1 MLRVL
6 PVWLLLGFSATA
18 WSLDSEDIFR
28 LAETYTV
35 KIKTTSEHAYL
46 GEKAG
51 VGIGA
56 GFLIDK
62 QRRWVITNRHV
73 VAAAP
78 SMVEV
83 RFKDSDYVRAKKIY
97 LDPQIDLAVIQL
109 PPGKL
114 PAQSE
119 VARLACQHRP
129 DTGHPVITFGH
140 PSDLSFTGT
149 RGIISGTTYV
159 TGNEWLQTDAP
170 INPGNSGGPL
180 ISVKSAEVVGIN
192 SAKFDEDAE
201 NLNLALP
208 ISHACKVIK
217 LLKAGKDPNPVQL
230 PVVFLE
236 YDVDNPKLVVAKNN
250 DPRNLPLQIGDHILG
265 VNGHAMK
272 ISHQEQLLYL
282 LRGTT
287 EAVELQVIRGGKKI
301 TLPVKFPLHPNLL
314 DEKGLAFSGMTV
326 KRLQLID
333 QPGSNDDRTLYVV
346 SVQTGSIAEG
356 SGFQKWDMLYRAE
369 GEQIDSV
376 AQLHNLLQ
384 PLNDNR
390 RRASIIVKRISTH
403 NNKYYDYIED
413 RMPIRDL
420 QLLINQQ

>member
-1 MLRVL
+1 MLRVSSL
-6 PVWLLLGFSATA
+6 CLLFWFSTSTWA
-18 WSLDSEDIFR
+18 LDSEDIFR
-28 LAETYTV
+28 LAEKYTV
-35 KIKTTSEHAYL
+35 KIKTTSNHAYL
-46 GEKAG
+46 GEKEG

-83 RFKDSDYVRAKKIY
+83 RFKGGDYVKAKKIY

-109 PPGKL
+109 PPDQL
-114 PAQSE
+114 PAASQ
-119 VARLACQHRP
+119 VAELSCAAMP

-159 TGNEWLQTDAP
+159 DGNEWLQTDAP

-180 ISVKSAEVVGIN
+180 ISIKSAEVVGIN

-208 ISHACKVIK
+208 IQHACKVIE
-217 LLKAGKDPNPVQL
+217 LLKAGKNPNPAQL

-250 DPRNLPLQIGDHILG
+250 DQSRVPLQIGDHIYG
-265 VNGHAMK
+265 VNGHSMK
-272 ISHQEQLLYL
+272 ISHKEQLLYL
-282 LRGTT
+282 MRGKT
-287 EAVELQVIRGGKKI
+287 EPVELQLIRNGNRI

-314 DEKGLAFSGMTV
+314 DETGLAFSGMTV
-326 KRLQLID
+326 KSLQLID
-333 QPGSNDDRTLYVV
+333 QPDRNEGESLYVV
-346 SVQTGSIAEG
+346 SVKSGSIAEG
-356 SGFQKWDMLYRAE
+356 SGFQKWDMIYRAE
-369 GEQIDSV
+369 GEEIIGIE
-376 AQLHNLLQ
+376 QLQRLLQ
-384 PLNDNR
+384 PMSDNR
-390 RRASIIVKRISTH
+390 RSASIIVKRISTH

-413 RMPIRDL
+413 KMPIREL
-420 QLLINQQ
+420 QLLLNRN

>member
-1 MLRVL
+1 MLC
-6 PVWLLLGFSATA
+6 WFSASA

-35 KIKTTSEHAYL
+35 KIKTTAKHAYL

-83 RFKDSDYVRAKKIY
+83 RFKDSDYVKARKIY
-97 LDPQIDLAVIQL
+97 LDPQIDLAIIQL
-109 PPGKL
+109 PPGEL
-114 PAQSE
+114 PEQSQ
-119 VARLACQHRP
+119 VANLACQHRP

-192 SAKFDEDAE
+192 SAKFDEDSE

-208 ISHACKVIK
+208 IRHACKVIE
-217 LLKAGKDPNPVQL
+217 LLKAGKNPNPVQL

-236 YDVDNPKLVVAKNN
+236 YDVDKPKLVVAKNN
-250 DPRNLPLQIGDHILG
+250 DEPRVPLQIGDHIHA
-265 VNGHAMK
+265 VNGHSMK
-272 ISHQEQLLYL
+272 ISHKEQLLYL
-282 LRGTT
+282 LRGRTGP
-287 EAVELQVIRGGKKI
+287 VELQVNRAGADI
-301 TLPVKFPLHPNLL
+301 TLSVEFSPHPNLL

-333 QPGSNDDRTLYVV
+333 QPAGSGDKTLYVV

-356 SGFQKWDMLYRAE
+356 SGFQKWDMIYRAG
-369 GEQIDSV
+369 GEPIDSLE
-376 AQLHNLLQ
+376 QLRNLLQ
-384 PLNDNR
+384 DVNDNR
-390 RRASIIVKRISTH
+390 RSASIIVKRISTH

-420 QLLINQQ
+420 ELLENK